1 MHHLIV
7 EKHIL
12 LYLNICWFS
21 PCFTLVWQLGKASD
35 KEMETEQFDSQAMK
49 YLSYLLYPLCL
60 AGAVYSLVY
69 NPHKRFCSFHF
80 FLFTYLRISW
90 PYRNASRI
98 TCGTLRADIN
108 ASELQFFKCVCTF
121 NFQLVLMVCTECC
134 EWCVRFWIPV
144 YAATVV
150 RKLQGNVESK

>member
-21 PCFTLVWQLGKASD
+21 PCFTL
-35 KEMETEQFDSQAMK
+35 FDSLEKHQTRKWRRSSLTRRRWSICRTYSTRCVLLA
-49 YLSYLLYPLCL
+49 LSTHSCTTLTKGFVL
-60 AGAVYSLVY
+60 
-69 NPHKRFCSFHF
+69 FIF
-80 FLFTYLRISW
+80 FFTYLRISW

-98 TCGTLRADIN
+98 TCGKPRADIN